1 MKIKLTKKLF
11 VLTLAVLML
20 FPVLVVGCSGEVE
33 QLPGSSTD
41 KLSALLVP
49 DTNLELYIYAKQER
63 STIVPAEII
72 NMPHDIKVDSLAIWG
87 IPSDEDLVFGAELTF
102 ATPEDASEIYSGIVS
117 EKDSWKILKDNK
129 IYVVR
134 GSGIAA
140 ESLKSAILNNDFK
153 YYTDANVLEAIAML
167 PRGGRTKMIAL
178 AVAKPSKQVLD
189 FAEGYIGNKY
199 FEQIS
204 DILKLLNPDVVIG
217 GIYSPHQIN
226 VAKAVDVFQ
235 KGVGVSTL
243 DAGILVL
250 IKSTLPGFVVSPV
263 AKNLLVDRGF
273 TEVKFSEFSVYE
285 AVWVAP
291 DNSKISVLA
300 RAEGNQIFVAVSGQ
314 EDYAQTLITSIYQ

>member
-1 MKIKLTKKLF
+1 MRIKLAKKLF
-11 VLTLAVLML
+11 VSTLAVLIL
-20 FPVLVVGCSGEVE
+20 FPVLVVGCFGEVG

-41 KLSALLVP
+41 KLSAILVP

-63 STIVPAEII
+63 STIIPAEII

-87 IPSDEDLVFGAELTF
+87 LPSDEDLVFGAGLTF
-102 ATPEDASEIYSGIVS
+102 ATADDASEIYAGVVS
-117 EKDSWKILKDNK
+117 EKDSWKILRDNK

-134 GSGIAA
+134 GSGVAA

-153 YYTDANVLEAIAML
+153 YYDNANVLEAITML
-167 PRGGRTKMIAL
+167 PREGRTKMIAL

-189 FAEGYIGNKY
+189 FAEGYIGNEN

-226 VAKAVDVFQ
+226 VAKAVEVFQ

-243 DAGILVL
+243 DVGILVL
-250 IKSTLPGFVVSPV
+250 VKSTLPGFVVSPV

-273 TEVKFSEFSVYE
+273 TEEKFSEFSVYQG
-285 AVWVAP
+285 VWVAP
-291 DNSKISVLA
+291 DNSKISILA
-300 RAEGNQIFVAVSGQ
+300 RIENNQIFVAVSGQ
-314 EDYAQTLITSIYQ
+314 EAYAQTLITSIYK